1 MTQQE
6 RAEEAARLLQQALEL
21 QNQGQLDEAIRLYQK
36 SARLHPTAE
45 AYTYMAWAMSFQGRI
60 EEAIEHCHR
69 AIAIDPEFGNPYNDI
84 GSYLMRQGRMDE
96 AIPWLQKAVRASR
109 YEPRHFPHI
118 NLARIHRLRGR
129 YYEALAEVKKALE
142 LQPADASIHKLR
154 QDLLGYLN

>member
-6 RAEEAARLLQQALEL
+6 RIEEAARLLQQALEL
-21 QNQGQLDEAIRLYQK
+21 QSQGQLDEAIRLYQR

-60 EEAIEHCHR
+60 EEAIEHCRR
-69 AIAIDPEFGNPYNDI
+69 AIAIDPDFGNPYNDI

-96 AIPWLQKAVRASR
+96 AIPWLEKATHAAR

-129 YYEALAEVKKALE
+129 YYEALAEVKHALK
-142 LQPADASIHKLR
+142 LQPKDVSIHKLR
-154 QDLLGYLN
+154 QELLGLLN

>member
-6 RAEEAARLLQQALEL
+6 RIQEAARLLQRALDL
-21 QNQGQLDEAIRLYQK
+21 QSQGQLDEAIRLYQQ

-69 AIAIDPEFGNPYNDI
+69 AISIDPDFGNPYNDI

-96 AIPWLQKAVRASR
+96 AIPWLQKAMSAPR

-129 YYEALAEVKKALE
+129 YYEALAQVKQALE
-142 LQPADASIHKLR
+142 LQPMDVSIRKLR
-154 QDLLGYLN
+154 QELLGLLN